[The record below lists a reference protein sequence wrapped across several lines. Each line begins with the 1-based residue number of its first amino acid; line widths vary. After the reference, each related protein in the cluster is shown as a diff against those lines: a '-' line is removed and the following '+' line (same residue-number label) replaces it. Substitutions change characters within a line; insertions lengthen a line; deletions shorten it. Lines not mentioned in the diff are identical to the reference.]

1 MDEINIWAVLA
12 AALSSFLLGGLWYS
26 PVLFGNVWNRHA
38 GSDPKKAGG
47 RHPAIVFGT
56 AFVLALVAAAVFAMV
71 LGKDPPLQAAVKL
84 GVVVGAGFVATS
96 FGINYAFA
104 SRTLVLWLIDAGYH
118 VLQFTLF
125 GVILGL
131 WH

>member
-1 MDEINIWAVLA
+1 MGAINIWAVLA

-26 PVLFGNVWNRHA
+26 PALFGNVWNRHA
-38 GSDPKKAGG
+38 GRDPKAGG
-47 RHPAIVFGT
+47 RHPAMVFGT
-56 AFVLALVAAAVFAMV
+56 AFVLALVAAAVFAML
-71 LGKDPPLQAAVKL
+71 LGANPPLVQAVKT
-84 GVVVGAGFVATS
+84 GALTGAAFVATS

-125 GVILGL
+125 GLVLGL

>member
-1 MDEINIWAVLA
+1 MAAINIWAVLA

-26 PVLFGNVWNRHA
+26 PVLFGNTWNRHA
-38 GSDPKKAGG
+38 GRDPKGKG
-47 RHPAIVFGT
+47 RHPALVFGT
-56 AFVLALVAAAVFAMV
+56 AFVLALVAAWVFAML
-71 LGKDPPLQAAVKL
+71 LGANPPLQQSVKMGALTGAA
-84 GVVVGAGFVATS
+84 FVATS

-104 SRTLVLWLIDAGYH
+104 SRTYQLWLIDAGYH

-125 GVILGL
+125 GLVLGL

>member
-1 MDEINIWAVLA
+1 MGAINIWAVLA

-26 PVLFGNVWNRHA
+26 PALFGNVWNRHA
-38 GSDPKKAGG
+38 GRDPKGGG
-47 RHPAIVFGT
+47 RHPAMVFGT
-56 AFVLALVAAAVFAMV
+56 AFVLALVAAAVFAML
-71 LGKDPPLQAAVKL
+71 LGANPPLVQAVKM
-84 GVVVGAGFVATS
+84 GALTGAAFVATS

-104 SRTLVLWLIDAGYH
+104 SRTFVLWLIDAGYH

-125 GVILGL
+125 GLVLGL